1 MRLLK
6 ICFICLTVSA
16 IFVSCKAEGPRS
28 PEEAFDS
35 FKIAFLKSDAPS
47 SSGEIEKL
55 LSERSKEKI
64 RTIIK
69 MISSMNESQ
78 LKAFS
83 KKFNTGID
91 GLKNLSIKD
100 YLNIQFSIAKTTE
113 GDLIK
118 EIVENKIIGVDI
130 KDRKAVAR
138 LENGMELIFVKEGS
152 YWKLDMEELSSK
164 D

>member
-6 ICFICLTVSA
+6 ICFICLTASA
-16 IFVSCKAEGPRS
+16 IFISCKTEGPRS

-35 FKIAFLKSDAPS
+35 FKSACLKSDAP
-47 SSGEIEKL
+47 SGEIEKL

-64 RTIIK
+64 HTIIK

-78 LKAFS
+78 LNAFS

-91 GLKNLSIKD
+91 GLKNLSIRD
-100 YLNIQFSIAKTTE
+100 YLNIQFAIGNMTE

-118 EIVENKIIGVDI
+118 EIVKNKIIGVDI